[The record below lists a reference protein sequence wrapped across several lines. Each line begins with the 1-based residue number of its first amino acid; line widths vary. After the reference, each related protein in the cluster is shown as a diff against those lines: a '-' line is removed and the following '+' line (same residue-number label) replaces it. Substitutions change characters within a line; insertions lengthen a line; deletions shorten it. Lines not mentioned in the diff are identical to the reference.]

1 MIITLNQLMAA
12 TGANETNAAKY
23 LEPLNNAMGLYQI
36 DDPLVVA
43 GFLSQVGH
51 ESGALTTV
59 VENLNYRVAALNSLF
74 GKSRISP
81 EDAQR
86 YGRDDTIKQPA
97 NQEAIANIIYGG
109 EWGAKNLGNMEPGD
123 GWKFRGRGL
132 KQLTGRFNYKACGA
146 ALGLDLVNDP
156 DQLAQP
162 LAAAL
167 SAAWFWSTRRPR
179 GIDDAARDRDVGKM
193 TKLINGGDFGLAQRT
208 ELFTHALEALEVA

>member
-1 MIITLNQLMAA
+1 MIVTLEQLMAA

-51 ESGALTTV
+51 ESGALTTI

-97 NQEAIANIIYGG
+97 NQEAIANIIYG
-109 EWGAKNLGNMEPGD
+109 
-123 GWKFRGRGL
+123 
-132 KQLTGRFNYKACGA
+132 
-146 ALGLDLVNDP
+146 
-156 DQLAQP
+156 
-162 LAAAL
+162 
-167 SAAWFWSTRRPR
+167 
-179 GIDDAARDRDVGKM
+179 
-193 TKLINGGDFGLAQRT
+193 
-208 ELFTHALEALEVA
+208 